1 MRVEVNGKEYK
12 VKVAITDEEMA
23 RGLQGVTKLP
33 EDEGMLFIYEEP
45 QTTGFWMDSTEIP
58 LDIVF
63 INEDEEVI
71 SVYHGQ
77 PNDRTIAEEDNV
89 KYVLEVNAGS
99 GIKEG
104 DEVDIEDDED
114 DSDEAKMMVLGP
126 NGEVQMKLEGG
137 ERIISRKETKVLVNK
152 AIASY
157 KVKNNVD
164 QFSKKCKSLGKY
176 IFKVLDKQD
185 SRSPEYVESPK

>member
-23 RGLQGVTKLP
+23 RGLQGVTELP

-71 SVYHGQ
+71 SVFHGQ

-89 KYVLEVNAGS
+89 KYVLEVNVGS

-104 DEVDIEDDED
+104 DEVDIEDDEE
-114 DSDEAKMMVLGP
+114 DSDEARMMVLGP

-137 ERIISRKETKVLVNK
+137 ERIISRRETKVLINK
-152 AIASY
+152 A
-157 KVKNNVD
+157 
-164 QFSKKCKSLGKY
+164 KKAYSDNSDSSFKSLGKY
-176 IFKVLDKQD
+176 IFKVLDGQD
-185 SRSPEYVESPK
+185 SRSPEYVEAPK

>member
-23 RGLQGVTKLP
+23 RGLQGVTELKKKKK
-33 EDEGMLFIYEEP
+33 MLFIYEEP

-71 SVYHGQ
+71 SVFHGQ

-89 KYVLEVNAGS
+89 KYVLEVNVGS

-104 DEVDIEDDED
+104 DEVDIEDDEE
-114 DSDEAKMMVLGP
+114 DSDEARMMVLGP

-137 ERIISRKETKVLVNK
+137 ERIISRRETKVLINK
-152 AIASY
+152 A
-157 KVKNNVD
+157 
-164 QFSKKCKSLGKY
+164 KKAYSDNSDSSFKSLGKY
-176 IFKVLDKQD
+176 IFKVLDGQD
-185 SRSPEYVESPK
+185 SRSPEYVEAPK